1 MLLAF
6 FEEATTEETKR
17 ERRGRGRRKTRHS
30 FACLVLKLQR
40 LPLRAPRGLGCPTRP
55 ALLVGLD
62 GEEVPDLVRVF
73 FGFWYRGGALKK
85 KRGLWPPST
94 FLSFRRGTQASGPHL
109 VNHPPVARVVADPDG
124 PLPLAQAHAVS
135 HHGPVRLADPGEPS
149 TQRDEER
156 ADGRRRR
163 RSGHFRF
170 PFFGV
175 VDGACALVGTVQ
187 RPMSSSLRGRR
198 EDTRRERSARARARE
213 SNSEFLLGD
222 FEGKKNGKS
231 EKVCLRGGRD
241 EKAETK
247 KKTI

>member
-40 LPLRAPRGLGCPTRP
+40 LPLRTPRGLGCPTRP

-62 GEEVPDLVRVF
+62 GEVGPELVIVF

-85 KRGLWPPST
+85 KAVVWPPST

-124 PLPLAQAHAVS
+124 PLPLAQAHAVC

-198 EDTRRERSARARARE
+198 EDARRERKRGVAEKETGTRGHFFSLLSA
-213 SNSEFLLGD
+213 L
-222 FEGKKNGKS
+222 
-231 EKVCLRGGRD
+231 
-241 EKAETK
+241 
-247 KKTI
+247 